1 MQQNLYDVNFKEL
14 YVFIQ
19 AAECD
24 SFTKAAARLAMTQSA
39 VSKNIE
45 KLEEKLDLQLFT
57 RDHKNLYITEAGNE
71 FLAAA
76 RKCIDRLSEDYN
88 KIWELQHEQKS
99 RLRVGLVNNTE
110 LELYF
115 WPLWTRFK
123 RRFPE
128 VIADYNIKAVLD
140 MAQLLFDNE
149 LDIAF
154 FPDFQMKKL
163 EQLNLPWKWV
173 AKDYARIV
181 VPKGHPLEKK
191 AITFEAL
198 ENEPI
203 VVLKGPSSFNLEH
216 IEAVFAQNGYKVKV
230 GKQFE
235 TADDICRFYE
245 SNDGILLTDIY
256 FDCSKFHEKI
266 VKRTFKGMEAG
277 IIVSWNPKFENEY
290 VKNFVKMLEAE

>member
-1 MQQNLYDVNFKEL
+1 MKQNLYDINFKEL
-14 YVFIQ
+14 YIFIK
-19 AAECD
+19 AAECT
-24 SFTKAAARLAMTQSA
+24 SFTKAAMELAMTQSA

-45 KLEEKLDLQLFT
+45 KLEEKLDLLLFT

-71 FLAAA
+71 FLSAS
-76 RKCIDRLSEDYN
+76 RRFLDFLSEDYN

-99 RLRVGLVNNTE
+99 RVRIGLVNNTD

-115 WPLWTRFK
+115 WPFWIKFK

-163 EQLNLPWKWV
+163 EQLNLPWRWA

-181 VPKGHPLEKK
+181 MPKGHPLEKK
-191 AITFEAL
+191 VITFEAL
-198 ENEPI
+198 AAEPI
-203 VVLKGPSSFNLEH
+203 VVLKDPSSFNLEH
-216 IEAVFAQNGYKVKV
+216 IEKTFADNGYKVTV

-235 TADDICRFYE
+235 TPDDICRFYTG
-245 SNDGILLTDIY
+245 SDGILLTDIY

-266 VKRTFKGMEAG
+266 VKRTFKGMETG

-290 VKNFVKMLEAE
+290 VKNFVKMLEG